1 VSYIDKDND
10 AMEKYV
16 VMGNPIEHSQSPF
29 IHQLFSKQSGID
41 YEYGR
46 LLVPLGEFDKVATQ
60 FFSQGGRGA
69 NVTVPFKE
77 DAFRFVDK
85 LTQRAQACGAVNTI
99 LKLDDGTLLGDNTD
113 GQGLILDLARLD
125 FIIPGKILSVLVI
138 GAGGATRGI
147 LLPLLNYNCDITL
160 TNRTVEKAQQL
171 AQEFS
176 QFGTIRA
183 SAPQNVTDKHYD
195 LIINASSSSMTDD
208 IPPIPD
214 SAYGFKTACYDLYY
228 KAGMT
233 SFLYHALKN
242 GSTRL
247 SDGLGM
253 LVGQAAYAVELW
265 YERVPDINPTINIL
279 RENLNK

>member
-1 VSYIDKDND
+1 MNIVNLLYSS
-10 AMEKYV
+10 A
-16 VMGNPIEHSQSPF
+16 
-29 IHQLFSKQSGID
+29 FSKQSGID

-160 TNRTVEKAQQL
+160 TNRTVEKH
-171 AQEFS
+171 
-176 QFGTIRA
+176 
-183 SAPQNVTDKHYD
+183 N
-195 LIINASSSSMTDD
+195 N
-208 IPPIPD
+208 
-214 SAYGFKTACYDLYY
+214 
-228 KAGMT
+228 
-233 SFLYHALKN
+233 
-242 GSTRL
+242 
-247 SDGLGM
+247 
-253 LVGQAAYAVELW
+253 
-265 YERVPDINPTINIL
+265 
-279 RENLNK
+279 

>member
-1 VSYIDKDND
+1 
-10 AMEKYV
+10 MEKYL

-183 SAPQNVTDKHYD
+183 IAPQDVTDKHYD
-195 LIINASSSSMTDD
+195 LIINASSSSMSDD

-214 SAYGFKTACYDLYY
+214 ETYGFKTACYDLYY